1 MRLSKRRRAGVPLMN
16 MTPMID
22 VVFLLLIFF
31 MTVSQVSQIN
41 RERLQ
46 LPKEKG
52 DSEQQASVITLNVT
66 EDGRVIVSGGEVSVA
81 RVLRIVVDQLDRLGN
96 DPSRLTLV
104 LRADER
110 SDSTTVNR
118 IVSGLAELQ
127 LNRVRIA
134 VEAADG

>member
-1 MRLSKRRRAGVPLMN
+1 MRLAKRRRSGVPMMN

-41 RERLQ
+41 RERLD
-46 LPKEKG
+46 LPKQKG
-52 DSEQQASVITLNVT
+52 DSDQQAAVITLNVT
-66 EDGRVIVSGGEVSVA
+66 QDGRVLVSGHETSVA
-81 RVLRIVVDQLDRLGN
+81 GALRMVVDQLGRLGD
-96 DPSRLTLV
+96 DPRRLTVV

-110 SDSTTVNR
+110 GPSATVNQ
-118 IVSGLAELQ
+118 IVAGLAELQ

-134 VEAADG
+134 VEVPGT

>member
-1 MRLSKRRRAGVPLMN
+1 MRLSKRRRAPLPLMN

-52 DSEQQASVITLNVT
+52 DAEQQASVITLNVT

-81 RVLRIVVDQLDRLGN
+81 RVLRIVVDQLERLGN
-96 DPSRLTLV
+96 DPSRLTVV

>member
-41 RERLQ
+41 RERVQ

-52 DSEQQASVITLNVT
+52 DSEQQVSVITLNVT
-66 EDGRVIVSGGEVSVA
+66 ADGRVIVSGGEVSVA